1 MKNKIF
7 LINIFIFIFFLFCFF
22 IFFESLNR
30 DQSYSPEKSVGKK
43 IPNFLSKDL
52 FTNKEIK
59 SENIFIDSDFY
70 ILNIWSSWC
79 LPCREEH
86 SILMNLSL
94 NSSLK
99 LIGLNYKD
107 DQKNAKK
114 FVNEL
119 GNPYSKILVDKDGI
133 LGIEWGAYGVPE
145 TFLISKDKRII
156 KKYFG
161 PLDQKSLKEIEEIL
175 K

>member
-7 LINIFIFIFFLFCFF
+7 LISTIIFFLFSFF
-22 IFFESLNR
+22 IFFKSL
-30 DQSYSPEKSVGKK
+30 DSHQSYSPKIIIGKK
-43 IPNFLSKDL
+43 IPNFLAKDL
-52 FTNKEIK
+52 FSNKEIK

-70 ILNIWSSWC
+70 ILNIWASWC
-79 LPCREEH
+79 LPCKKEH
-86 SILMNLSL
+86 PILMNLSF
-94 NSSLK
+94 NPSLK

-107 DQKNAKK
+107 DLKNAKN
-114 FVNEL
+114 FIREL
-119 GNPYSKILVDKDGI
+119 GNPYSTILLDKEGL

-145 TFLISKDKRII
+145 TFLINKEKKII

-161 PLDQKSLKEIEEIL
+161 PLDHQSLKEIEEIL